1 MLRPARPDDAQAMEE
16 LRVAAWRAAYTS
28 FMPSEF
34 LSGLNPADRVA
45 GLAERL
51 SNQSREYWATV
62 AEIRDEVVGFTV
74 LGQPRYEADA
84 KTAELWALYV
94 NPLQWRK
101 GIGGRLLAYALNA
114 AYLNS
119 YRQVELWCLK
129 GNEAAQKAYEKAGFT
144 LSGKE
149 RHSSNL
155 IGTPLHEL
163 QYVIAL
169 QAFAMENRQ

>member
-1 MLRPARPDDAQAMEE
+1 M
-16 LRVAAWRAAYTS
+16 
-28 FMPSEF
+28 
-34 LSGLNPADRVA
+34 
-45 GLAERL
+45 
-51 SNQSREYWATV
+51 
-62 AEIRDEVVGFTV
+62 
-74 LGQPRYEADA
+74 
-84 KTAELWALYV
+84 
-94 NPLQWRK
+94 
-101 GIGGRLLAYALNA
+101 IGGRLLAYALNA